1 MEASQKELCYKC
13 RQLHAY
19 SMLIRTLQVAAGG
32 IFWSRRKES
41 CRMSVRNSECQVGI
55 PTWHF
60 KMNNKNPRKW
70 GYLLKVTQFLS
81 VWSGL
86 SPWLLIQWS
95 GLLHL
100 PKVCEG
106 SLNLPRNQVAMPQR
120 MSTKVY
126 WSLSTQWLR
135 DQVGKESPLVLRP
148 APQMRKFWP
157 VSNLNFSC
165 WNFNLIFFP
174 FLLYCFA
181 ALESVMVAHFVCWY
195 QLKILM
201 DIFKSFKE
209 KENKLFGKGILQ
221 ISHR

>member
-1 MEASQKELCYKC
+1 MHTLCLSEPC
-13 RQLHAY
+13 RWQ
-19 SMLIRTLQVAAGG
+19 QVASFGVEG
-32 IFWSRRKES
+32 KSH
-41 CRMSVRNSECQVGI
+41 VECLLEIQNAKWEWQCI

-174 FLLYCFA
+174 CLLYCFA

-209 KENKLFGKGILQ
+209 KENKLFGKDFP
-221 ISHR
+221 